1 MESLCSSRFFG
12 NLAGG
17 YQSLTNVLVGD
28 VQSDPQAGD
37 SSYPL
42 FNYFDGHNVDAFGVL
57 PDDDER
63 DQG

>member
-1 MESLCSSRFFG
+1 
-12 NLAGG
+12 
-17 YQSLTNVLVGD
+17 VGD